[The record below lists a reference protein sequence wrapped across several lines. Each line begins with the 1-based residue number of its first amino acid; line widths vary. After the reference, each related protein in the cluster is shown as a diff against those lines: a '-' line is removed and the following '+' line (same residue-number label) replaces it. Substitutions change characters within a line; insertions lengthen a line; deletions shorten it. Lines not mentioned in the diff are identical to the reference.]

1 MTILIKCMLATF
13 HNWDGPEKKL
23 TFLYIFLKKLIAD
36 HNTIPPNVVVKGNVM
51 VILVDLKYDFLDLLQ
66 RKEMSV
72 S

>member
-23 TFLYIFLKKLIAD
+23 TFLYIFLNDWIAH
-36 HNTIPPNVVVKGNVM
+36 HNTKLRDVERGNVM
-51 VILVDLKYDFLDLLQ
+51 VILVDLRYDFLNLLQ